1 MCSQRK
7 KKRENLVPLN
17 WSPTTPNSF
26 PDADPVQGPGLERHY
41 IYLYIG
47 SGGCFLLVTA
57 PAWKKMAVLG
67 FLPVPTTYFNINQNL
82 LIHNLTRHSPAPATP
97 FTIKRRDF
105 DSLFSLR
112 QGRGRGACFPLACLP
127 PSPHSLSTCQPK
139 TRLFVSG
146 LSFRTSEDSL
156 RNAFQGFGQLVEVNL
171 MMDKIANRPRGF
183 AFLRYATEEESR
195 RAIEG
200 MHGKFLDGRVIFV
213 EIAKSRAELRQA
225 FKNNP
230 RQNWL
235 VRDGNIVLH
244 IQLRHEMKPLGQQIY
259 GGSVRPDVNHKQ
271 SGMTVDVVS
280 QALEVWL
287 LLCACLTAGTIS

>member
-1 MCSQRK
+1 MMS
-7 KKRENLVPLN
+7 P
-17 WSPTTPNSF
+17 PTTF
-26 PDADPVQGPGLERHY
+26 
-41 IYLYIG
+41 IM
-47 SGGCFLLVTA
+47 
-57 PAWKKMAVLG
+57 AWS
-67 FLPVPTTYFNINQNL
+67 
-82 LIHNLTRHSPAPATP
+82 HSPPATHVKTRSTP

-200 MHGKFLDGRVIFV
+200 MHGKINFEVKKVNLDDQCLDTQLPHPIFLPVV
-213 EIAKSRAELRQA
+213 A
-225 FKNNP
+225 
-230 RQNWL
+230 
-235 VRDGNIVLH
+235 
-244 IQLRHEMKPLGQQIY
+244 LRHEMKPLGQQIY

-280 QALEVWL
+280 QALEV
-287 LLCACLTAGTIS
+287 

>member
-1 MCSQRK
+1 
-7 KKRENLVPLN
+7 
-17 WSPTTPNSF
+17 
-26 PDADPVQGPGLERHY
+26 
-41 IYLYIG
+41 
-47 SGGCFLLVTA
+47 
-57 PAWKKMAVLG
+57 MAVLG

-127 PSPHSLSTCQPK
+127 PSPHSLSTW
-139 TRLFVSG
+139 

-171 MMDKIANRPRGF
+171 VMDKIANRPRGF

-200 MHGKFLDGRVIFV
+200 MHGK
-213 EIAKSRAELRQA
+213 
-225 FKNNP
+225 
-230 RQNWL
+230 
-235 VRDGNIVLH
+235 
-244 IQLRHEMKPLGQQIY
+244 LRHEMKPLGQQIY

-280 QALEVWL
+280 QALELTITTFLVSFMSCRILSEFL
-287 LLCACLTAGTIS
+287 LQKDEN